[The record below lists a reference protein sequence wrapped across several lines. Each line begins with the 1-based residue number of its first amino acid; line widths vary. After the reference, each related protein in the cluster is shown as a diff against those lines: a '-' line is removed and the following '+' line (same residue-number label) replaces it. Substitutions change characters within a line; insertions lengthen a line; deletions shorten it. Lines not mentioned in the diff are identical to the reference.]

1 MPSPK
6 KCAEKFPVGS
16 QGYKDCVSYK
26 NQGKG
31 KPLVNRRRKLAKT
44 YDAKPFKNY

>member
-6 KCAEKFPVGS
+6 ECALKFPVGS

-26 NQGKG
+26 NVA
-31 KPLVNRRRKLAKT
+31 KPKSANRRKMPKP
-44 YDAKPFKNY
+44 YSAKPFKKY